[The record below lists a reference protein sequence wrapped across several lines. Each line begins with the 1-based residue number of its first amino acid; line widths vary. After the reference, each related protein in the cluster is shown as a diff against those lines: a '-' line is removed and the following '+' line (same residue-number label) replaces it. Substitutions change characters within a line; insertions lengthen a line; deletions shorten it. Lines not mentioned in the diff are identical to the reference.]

1 MCVAFFN
8 ADAHPIKLK
17 EDFKKKKKKENQ
29 ICELT
34 KITPNM

>member
-17 EDFKKKKKKENQ
+17 EDFKKKKKRK
-29 ICELT
+29 
-34 KITPNM
+34 PNM

>member
-17 EDFKKKKKKENQ
+17 EDFKKKKKKR
-29 ICELT
+29 
-34 KITPNM
+34 KPNM

>member
-17 EDFKKKKKKENQ
+17 EDFKKKKKENQ

>member
-17 EDFKKKKKKENQ
+17 EDFKKKKKKK
-29 ICELT
+29 T
-34 KITPNM
+34 KYVN